1 VVAYGNPPTYILLL
15 MLSPFENRYGLFP
28 ENLIT
33 AGMEKRDTLW
43 PDSPRG
49 NESQGKTP

>member
-1 VVAYGNPPTYILLL
+1 

-28 ENLIT
+28 ENLMN
-33 AGMEKRDTLW
+33 AGSRTWKKRVTLW
-43 PDSPRG
+43 SDYPRG